1 MTPQDINPWLSLILS
16 AGAILGLVWSHVT
29 SGSAKA
35 LKEIAELKKQC
46 LEDRRTDAENAKTH
60 GEAIVAR
67 FQLLESKVLMIEGE
81 LKHLPDRDATHR
93 LEMAVE
99 QLNGK
104 IGMLDERLKPV
115 DALGRRLQE
124 FLVRQAEAR
133 GQ

>member
-1 MTPQDINPWLSLILS
+1 MSPADINPWLSTVLS
-16 AGAILGLVWSHVT
+16 IIAIGGFAWSHLT

-35 LKEIAELKKQC
+35 LKELSELKKALAEENRSVLDDHKLQQ
-46 LEDRRTDAENAKTH
+46 DAV
-60 GEAIVAR
+60 VAR
-67 FQLLESKVLMIEGE
+67 FQLIESKVLMIEGE
-81 LKHLPDRDATHR
+81 LRHLPDREATHR

-124 FLVRQAEAR
+124 FLVRQAER
-133 GQ
+133 ST

>member
-1 MTPQDINPWLSLILS
+1 MTPADINPWLSLLLS
-16 AGAILGLVWSHVT
+16 AIAIGGFIWSHMT

-35 LKEIAELKKQC
+35 LKEIGELKKQN
-46 LEDRRTDAENAKTH
+46 EADRRKDGENAKTH
-60 GEAIVAR
+60 AEAIVAR

>member
-1 MTPQDINPWLSLILS
+1 MSPADINPWLSTVLS
-16 AGAILGLVWSHVT
+16 TIAIGGFAWSHLT

-35 LKEIAELKKQC
+35 LKELGDLKKALAEDNRKF
-46 LEDRRTDAENAKTH
+46 LEEHKLQH
-60 GEAIVAR
+60 EAIVAR
-67 FQLLESKVLMIEGE
+67 FQLVETKVLMIEGE
-81 LKHLPDRDATHR
+81 LRHLPDSAATHR

-124 FLVRQAEAR
+124 FLVRQAEKN
-133 GQ
+133 GT

>member
-1 MTPQDINPWLSLILS
+1 MDPSQLNPWLSLALS
-16 AGAILGLVWSHVT
+16 VLAVGGFFWQHLT
-29 SGSAKA
+29 SGGARA
-35 LKEIAELKKQC
+35 LKEMGELKARIAEENKASA
-46 LEDRRTDAENAKTH
+46 DAA
-60 GEAIVAR
+60 VAR
-67 FQLLESKVLMIEGE
+67 FQMLESKVLTIEGE

-133 GQ
+133 EK